1 MKEKFWNFQKL
12 SPPSSCTF
20 YLLQLMSSLD
30 LFAIQQRI
38 CIRRRI
44 RRIRIISAIDMSVTV
59 GRSSGILCCWLWL
72 QCSVDRREVDR
83 LVGQVPEASWP
94 WMPAPRAAAGEARW
108 LLTIVLTIVLT
119 IDYSTGADYSADY
132 WLGGAT
138 CCCRQL
144 VVAAMDVATQT
155 PTPTTPST
163 TAIFFHKT
171 KINVVQNSPLSRN
184 GIISP
189 TPYFPSGGSPPHAPQ
204 PMHPPAGWPWI

>member
-12 SPPSSCTF
+12 SLPSSCTF

-94 WMPAPRAAAGEARW
+94 WMPAPRAAGEARW
-108 LLTIVLTIVLT
+108 LLTI
-119 IDYSTGADYSADY
+119 DYSASADYSADY

-144 VVAAMDVATQT
+144 VVAATNVDTQT
-155 PTPTTPST
+155 PTPTTP
-163 TAIFFHKT
+163 
-171 KINVVQNSPLSRN
+171 QQQ
-184 GIISP
+184 
-189 TPYFPSGGSPPHAPQ
+189 PYSSIKPR
-204 PMHPPAGWPWI
+204 WK